1 MRALH
6 ALASP
11 FMKSAAQGAAT
22 AALLAASPAA
32 NGISGEYWANCR
44 KAHSNPLLQD
54 GGLAARLWAV
64 SEQIIASRSAAP
76 LSAVPQDAPIRH
88 GAAVHR
94 AA

>member
-1 MRALH
+1 
-6 ALASP
+6 
-11 FMKSAAQGAAT
+11 MKSAAQGAAT

-44 KAHSNPLLQD
+44 KTNGNPLLQD
-54 GGLAARLWAV
+54 AALAARLWAI

-76 LSAVPQDAPIRH
+76 PAVVPEEAPDAT
-88 GAAVHR
+88 VHR